1 VIDQSGLK
9 DLYDF
14 ELNWIP
20 GQGEGSTEAPD
31 PNRPPVDPG
40 AGPSLFTALQEQRDR
55 ELIWSDLSTPF

>member
-14 ELNWIP
+14 ELDWIP

-40 AGPSLFTALQEQRDR
+40 ARPSLFTALQ
-55 ELIWSDLSTPF
+55 